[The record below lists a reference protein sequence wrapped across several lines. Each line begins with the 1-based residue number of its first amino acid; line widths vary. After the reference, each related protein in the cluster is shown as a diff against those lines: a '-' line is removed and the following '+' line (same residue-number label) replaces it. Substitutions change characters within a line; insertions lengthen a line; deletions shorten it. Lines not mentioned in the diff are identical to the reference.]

1 MLALGAFVLGL
12 AVKALPNVKFVLAA
26 VATVSVGRHYKCR
39 SEVSSR
45 GCQLLMKIPVQAL
58 KCQSLLTT
66 VTRLSLPSFKS
77 SCGASW
83 LHDRIL
89 GGPTRCVSTGC
100 GVHMAFVTIR
110 DGEPPEGIVSRF
122 RAAVTRGGILK
133 EHKDRRFFR
142 SKGEKQRLAARRSA
156 RRRRRVT
163 SR

>member
-1 MLALGAFVLGL
+1 
-12 AVKALPNVKFVLAA
+12 
-26 VATVSVGRHYKCR
+26 
-39 SEVSSR
+39 
-45 GCQLLMKIPVQAL
+45 
-58 KCQSLLTT
+58 
-66 VTRLSLPSFKS
+66 
-77 SCGASW
+77 
-83 LHDRIL
+83 
-89 GGPTRCVSTGC
+89 
-100 GVHMAFVTIR
+100 MAFVTIR